1 MGTRILVTGA
11 RTYYSLP
18 VIRWLGRRGC
28 RITAADSDPHASG
41 FYSRYTHARWVYPRI
56 DLDSRAWFEA
66 LKRYLQQEPHD
77 AVLPMYEEALV
88 LARYAAELRG
98 LTRVAVGEY
107 AGMMEMHDKRRLYEL
122 AGRIGVPVPATRLVD
137 GPLPEGLRFPLVVK
151 VGQSSSARGVAI
163 VHSAAQFERAWGALR
178 ASHALPRSVP
188 AIVQDFVAGEQLC
201 TLSFAWQGR
210 PKGTLVYR
218 NLCEFPRNGGA
229 GIVRTSIHHAEIVAH
244 VERLIEANGS
254 HGIVGFD
261 FMSDSAGRYWLTD
274 ANPRPT
280 PGIWLALRC
289 GLDLVGM
296 AIAQTEPARVT
307 EVQAGL
313 RTRIDPIAALWMLRS
328 LLPGRDYWRRLRLAL
343 SLLVPKPS
351 SASDFLSLDDLP
363 SLRALPVAALDAC
376 RALWHGRLL
385 DTVASSQYREY

>member
-1 MGTRILVTGA
+1 MLRILITGA

-28 RITAADSDPHASG
+28 QITAADSDPHASG
-41 FYSRYTHARWVYPRI
+41 FYSRYTRARWVHPRI
-56 DLDSRAWFEA
+56 DLDGRAWFEA
-66 LKRYLQQEPHD
+66 LKRYLEQEPHD
-77 AVLPMYEEALV
+77 VVLPMYEEALV
-88 LARYAAELRG
+88 LARYASELRG

-122 AGRIGVPVPATRLVD
+122 AARLGVPVPVTRLVD
-137 GPLPEGLRFPLVVK
+137 GPLPEGLRFPLVLK

-163 VHSAAQFERAWGALR
+163 VRSASEFERTWSSLR
-178 ASHALPRSVP
+178 SSHALPPSVP
-188 AIVQDFVAGEQLC
+188 AIVQDFVVGEQLC

-210 PKGTLVYR
+210 PKGTLVYK

-229 GIVRTSIHHAEIVAH
+229 GIVRTSIEHADIVAH
-244 VERLIEANGS
+244 VERLIEANRS

-261 FMSDSAGRYWLTD
+261 FISDGAGRPWLID

-280 PGIWLALRC
+280 PGIWLAQRC

-307 EVQAGL
+307 ELQAGL
-313 RTRIDPIAALWMLRS
+313 RTRVDPITALWMLRS
-328 LLPGRDYWRRLRLAL
+328 LLPGRDYWRRLCLAL
-343 SLLVPKPS
+343 SLLVPKS
-351 SASDFLSLDDLP
+351 CSASDVFSFDDLP
-363 SLRALPVAALDAC
+363 SLRGLPLAAIDYC
-376 RALWHGRLL
+376 KALWQGRLL